1 MELEWNEEKRQ
12 QNLRER
18 GIDFAD
24 AVRFE
29 LGNAVTEQDRRFD
42 YGEPRFVSI
51 GYLDGRLH
59 VFCWTVRSDKL
70 RVISL
75 RKANEREQKKYSRRS

>member
-1 MELEWNEEKRQ
+1 MELEWDEAKRLR
-12 QNLRER
+12 NIRER
-18 GIDFAD
+18 GIDFAE
-24 AVRFE
+24 AIRFE
-29 LGNAVTEQDRRFD
+29 LQNSFTEQDLRFD

-59 VFCWTVRSDKL
+59 VLCWTTRAGRL

-75 RKANEREQKKYSRRS
+75 RKANEREQKKHSHRS

>member
-1 MELEWNEEKRQ
+1 MELEWDEAKRLR
-12 QNLRER
+12 NIRER

-24 AVRFE
+24 ALRFE
-29 LGNAVTEQDRRFD
+29 LPNSFTEQDLRFD
-42 YGEPRFVSI
+42 YGEPRFVST

-59 VFCWTVRSDKL
+59 VLCWTTRAGKL

-75 RKANEREQKKYSRRS
+75 RKANEREQKKHSRRS

>member
-1 MELEWNEEKRQ
+1 MELEWDEAKRQ
-12 QNLRER
+12 RNIRER

-24 AVRFE
+24 AARFE
-29 LGNAVTEQDRRFD
+29 MQDSFTEQDLRFD
-42 YGEPRFVSI
+42 YGEPRFVST

-59 VFCWTVRSDKL
+59 VLCWTTRAGKV

-75 RKANEREQKKYSRRS
+75 RKANAREQKKHSRRS

>member
-1 MELEWNEEKRQ
+1 MELEWDEAKR
-12 QNLRER
+12 LRNIWER

-24 AVRFE
+24 ALRFE
-29 LGNAVTEQDRRFD
+29 LQNSFTEQDLRFD
-42 YGEPRFVSI
+42 YGEPRFVST

-59 VFCWTVRSDKL
+59 VLCWTTRAGKL

-75 RKANEREQKKYSRRS
+75 RKANEREQKKHSRRS